1 MSGFDEALLPFL
13 VCPISRTPLRH
24 DREAGLLIADAVG
37 LGYPV
42 RDGTPVLLP
51 EAARRLEGATDG

>member
-24 DREAGLLIADAVG
+24 DREAGLLIAERAG
-37 LGYPV
+37 IAYPV
-42 RDGTPVLLP
+42 REGTPVLLP
-51 EAARRLEGATDG
+51 DAATRLEDNHG